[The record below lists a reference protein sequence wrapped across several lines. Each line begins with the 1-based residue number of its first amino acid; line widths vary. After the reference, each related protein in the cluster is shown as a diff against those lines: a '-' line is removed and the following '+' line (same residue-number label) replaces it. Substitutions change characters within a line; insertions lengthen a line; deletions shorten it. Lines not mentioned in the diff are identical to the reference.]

1 MNLLRFLRRPKS
13 GKIWQV
19 FDLMKER
26 SMPFQFKPDPDQ
38 DNLVIR
44 PGMSAQQK
52 GWIRRKQI
60 ERYQSARHKEAE
72 EARTF
77 ERCYRRGE
85 MSLSQGLRKYRGR
98 RELTQDQLAKELGC
112 SVRAYRG
119 YESGERDMPS
129 SLLLQILARGDVD
142 MHDLLNVRRDPVWA
156 ETRDIVIDRY
166 NEAMALLSQHDL
178 NLPADAEA
186 PAREIAGEVSELGAV
201 ETTSVP
207 KRVEEEW
214 AYLDRW
220 YREGGWGLDA
230 IGEILKEQEEE
241 ERRAERRLR
250 DARRKNL
257 E

>member
-1 MNLLRFLRRPKS
+1 
-13 GKIWQV
+13 
-19 FDLMKER
+19 
-26 SMPFQFKPDPDQ
+26 MPFQFKPDPNQ

-60 ERYQSARHKEAE
+60 ERSQSARAEEAE

-77 ERCYRRGE
+77 ERIRRRSE
-85 MSLSQGLRKYRGR
+85 MSISQGLRKYRGR
-98 RELTQDQLAKELGC
+98 RDLTQDQMAEELGC

-142 MHDLLNVRRDPVWA
+142 MHDLLNIRRDPVWA
-156 ETRDIVIDRY
+156 ETRDRIIDRY
-166 NEAMALLSQHDL
+166 NEAMTLLSEHDL
-178 NLPADAEA
+178 YLPVDAEA

-207 KRVEEEW
+207 KRVAEEW
-214 AYLDRW
+214 TNLDRW

-230 IGEILKEQEEE
+230 LEELLRERHEE
-241 ERRAERRLR
+241 ERRAERRAR
-250 DARRKNL
+250 DAKRQNR

>member
-1 MNLLRFLRRPKS
+1 MKLLRFLMIPKS

-26 SMPFQFKPDPDQ
+26 SMPFQFKPDPNQ

-60 ERYQSARHKEAE
+60 ERSQNTRHEEAE

-77 ERCYRRGE
+77 ERLHRRAE
-85 MSLSQGLRKYRGR
+85 MSLGQGLRKYRGR
-98 RELTQDQLAKELGC
+98 RDLTQDQMAEELGC

-129 SLLLQILARGDVD
+129 SLLLRILARGDVD

-156 ETRDIVIDRY
+156 ETRDKVIDRY
-166 NEAMALLSQHDL
+166 NEAMELLSEQDL
-178 NLPADAEA
+178 YLPVDAEA
-186 PAREIAGEVSELGAV
+186 PG
-201 ETTSVP
+201 
-207 KRVEEEW
+207 
-214 AYLDRW
+214 
-220 YREGGWGLDA
+220 
-230 IGEILKEQEEE
+230 
-241 ERRAERRLR
+241 
-250 DARRKNL
+250 
-257 E
+257 

>member
-1 MNLLRFLRRPKS
+1 MRFLMGVKS

-26 SMPFQFKPDPDQ
+26 SMPFQFKPDPNQ

-44 PGMSAQQK
+44 SGMSAQQK

-60 ERYQSARHKEAE
+60 ERSQSARDEEAE

-77 ERCYRRGE
+77 ERRYRRDE

-98 RELTQDQLAKELGC
+98 RELTQDQMAEELGC

-142 MHDLLNVRRDPVWA
+142 MHDLLNVRRDPIWA
-156 ETRDIVIDRY
+156 ETRDRIIDRY
-166 NEAMALLSQHDL
+166 NEAMALLSEYDL
-178 NLPADAEA
+178 YLPVDAEA
-186 PAREIAGEVSELGAV
+186 PAREIAGEVSELGAE

-207 KRVEEEW
+207 KRVAEEW
-214 AYLDRW
+214 ANLDRW

-230 IGEILKEQEEE
+230 IEELLQERHEE

-250 DARRKNL
+250 DSKRKNL

>member
-1 MNLLRFLRRPKS
+1 MKLLRFLRTPKS

-26 SMPFQFKPDPDQ
+26 SMPFQFKPDPNQ

-44 PGMSAQQK
+44 SGMSAQQK
-52 GWIRRKQI
+52 GWIRRKQL
-60 ERYQSARHKEAE
+60 ERSQSARAEEAE

-77 ERCYRRGE
+77 ERIRRRSE
-85 MSLSQGLRKYRGR
+85 MSVSQGLRKYRGR
-98 RELTQDQLAKELGC
+98 RDLTQDQMAEELGC

-156 ETRDIVIDRY
+156 GTRDKVIDRY
-166 NEAMALLSQHDL
+166 NEAMALLSEHDL
-178 NLPADAEA
+178 NLPVDAEA

-207 KRVEEEW
+207 NRVAEEW

-250 DARRKNL
+250 DARRKDL

>member
-1 MNLLRFLRRPKS
+1 
-13 GKIWQV
+13 
-19 FDLMKER
+19 
-26 SMPFQFKPDPDQ
+26 MPFQFKPDPDQ

-60 ERYQSARHKEAE
+60 ERSQSARAQEAE

-77 ERCYRRGE
+77 ERIRRRSE

-98 RELTQDQLAKELGC
+98 RELTQDQLAEELGC

-129 SLLLQILARGDVD
+129 SLLLQILAREDVD

-156 ETRDIVIDRY
+156 ETRDMVIDRY

-178 NLPADAEA
+178 YLAVDAEA
-186 PAREIAGEVSELGAV
+186 PARRIAGEINELGA
-201 ETTSVP
+201 EQTTSIAM
-207 KRVEEEW
+207 RVEEEW
-214 AYLDRW
+214 LHLDRW
-220 YREGGWGLDA
+220 YQAGGWGWDGVEDLW
-230 IGEILKEQEEE
+230 KEQQEE
-241 ERRAERRLR
+241 ERRAERRAR
-250 DARRKNL
+250 DAKRRDHG
-257 E
+257 

>member
-1 MNLLRFLRRPKS
+1 M
-13 GKIWQV
+13 
-19 FDLMKER
+19 
-26 SMPFQFKPDPDQ
+26 
-38 DNLVIR
+38 IR

-60 ERYQSARHKEAE
+60 ERSQSARAEEAE

-77 ERCYRRGE
+77 ERIRRRSE

-98 RELTQDQLAKELGC
+98 RELTQDQLAEELGC

-129 SLLLQILARGDVD
+129 SLLIQILARGDVD

-156 ETRDIVIDRY
+156 GTRDKVIDRY
-166 NEAMALLSQHDL
+166 NEAMALLSEHDL
-178 NLPADAEA
+178 NLPVDAEA
-186 PAREIAGEVSELGAV
+186 PAREIAGEVRELGAE

-207 KRVEEEW
+207 KRVAEEW
-214 AYLDRW
+214 DNLDRW

-230 IGEILKEQEEE
+230 IEELLQERHEE
-241 ERRAERRLR
+241 ERRAERRSR
-250 DARRKNL
+250 DARKKDL

>member
-1 MNLLRFLRRPKS
+1 MKSLCFLRRPKS

-60 ERYQSARHKEAE
+60 ERSQSARAQEAE

-77 ERCYRRGE
+77 ERIRRRSE

-98 RELTQDQLAKELGC
+98 RELTQDQLAEELGC

-129 SLLLQILARGDVD
+129 SLLLQILAREDVD

-156 ETRDIVIDRY
+156 ETRDMVIDRY

-178 NLPADAEA
+178 YLAVDAEA
-186 PAREIAGEVSELGAV
+186 PARRIAGEINELGA
-201 ETTSVP
+201 EQTTSIAM
-207 KRVEEEW
+207 RVEEEW
-214 AYLDRW
+214 LHLDRW
-220 YREGGWGLDA
+220 YQAGGWGWDGVEDLW
-230 IGEILKEQEEE
+230 KEQQEE
-241 ERRAERRLR
+241 ERRAERRAR
-250 DARRKNL
+250 DAKRRDHG
-257 E
+257 